1 VNAGLGI
8 VRVLMAFAGALML
21 LGGLA
26 LIVSGG
32 PGAFGG
38 LWLVVTGGVLVIGV
52 VLERLRYRSEQ
63 ADRVGAP
70 PGPGGGESLDAPM
83 EPRFRR
89 TDESFEDP
97 TSRRRMRVWLDPTTG
112 ERRYRAEG

>member
-1 VNAGLGI
+1 MSAGLAI
-8 VRVLMAFAGALML
+8 VRVLLAFVGVLML

-38 LWLVVTGGVLVIGV
+38 LWLIITGGIFLIAVA
-52 VLERLRYRSEQ
+52 LERLRYRSEQ
-63 ADRVGAP
+63 ADRAGAP
-70 PGPGGGESLDAPM
+70 PGPGGGETLDAPM
-83 EPRFRR
+83 EQRFRR
-89 TDESFEDP
+89 TDEFFEDP